1 MDHLETL
8 NHLTYNSIMFFQVKC
23 RLSLDEHI
31 LSFIGLVG
39 GRLWFL
45 NFSLHINGNVMCLL
59 TTSQST
65 TFSRPGIRD
74 V

>member
-39 GRLWFL
+39 ALQMF
-45 NFSLHINGNVMCLL
+45 
-59 TTSQST
+59 
-65 TFSRPGIRD
+65 
-74 V
+74 